1 MSYPYHVCLLRL
13 SQDAIRFD
21 AFLKENDKLAHE
33 AVKSS
38 EREARVK
45 ADKLAEI
52 KKMKHAIAIVES
64 EKSKLL
70 ETLEDFE
77 RYRQV
82 CMFVCCVLLCS
93 YMCKRCAHGLLGL
106 STAVLGAAY
115 AAGMDTR
122 PSSQEARA
130 PTKPARG
137 EACAKGAQLGG

>member
-1 MSYPYHVCLLRL
+1 MRVGHLDKPGYTFNGLYSYHLPVCLLRL

-33 AVKSS
+33 AVTSS

-82 CMFVCCVLLCS
+82 CIFVLQNV
-93 YMCKRCAHGLLGL
+93 
-106 STAVLGAAY
+106 
-115 AAGMDTR
+115 
-122 PSSQEARA
+122 
-130 PTKPARG
+130 
-137 EACAKGAQLGG
+137 